1 MSVGPEQLRG
11 PVRLDQNQDDIFA
24 QQDGLHAVIQTP
36 AFTQALTRAI
46 AAYFGPIFEPDIVE
60 AIKRFV
66 AKGRRNDSR
75 SFSVGTDPPTASDAG
90 RVKILERDEWRIQAI
105 IYNLG
110 AATVYIGS
118 RAVTPGGI
126 NDPNGGIPIATNT
139 GFVLDSNVGE
149 LWAVS
154 GTTKQDV
161 RVLEVSGG
169 L

>member
-1 MSVGPEQLRG
+1 M
-11 PVRLDQNQDDIFA
+11 
-24 QQDGLHAVIQTP
+24 T
-36 AFTQALTRAI
+36 T
-46 AAYFGPIFEPDIVE
+46 
-60 AIKRFV
+60 
-66 AKGRRNDSR
+66 
-75 SFSVGTDPPTASDAG
+75 
-90 RVKILERDEWRIQAI
+90 
-105 IYNLG
+105 
-110 AATVYIGS
+110 
-118 RAVTPGGI
+118 GGI